1 MAALN
6 AMGGAV
12 GGAVPMMNNGVP
24 GNQRALPVDDSQQ
37 RARLN
42 TYIYEYFICN
52 EMYDCARAL
61 INSEQPVNLL
71 KGSPNQQRDANG
83 NPVDGGGSDDM
94 EDSKEGIDM
103 KRPDDLP
110 APNLPRESSES
121 CFLFEW
127 WSLFWDMFNAQRGK
141 SESQNAQRYANYTQ
155 SRFKQEQQ
163 QQMLRAMS
171 QGGMMGMRGQPN
183 GMGMAPNDLARK
195 AMQNNNRNITP
206 QQQMQ
211 LIAQQQAKQQQ
222 QQQQQ
227 MQRDGSDM
235 DGNRQQR
242 PQSPGSAEGAPSPSK
257 RPRLE
262 NAPFNAA
269 QGMMPNGRG
278 QGIPGQQG
286 AGPAGN
292 VQPNAQMLL
301 ANGINPGNLT
311 AQQFQNFPG
320 QAQGPKALQQYN
332 NNLAQHQQSQMPN
345 KGMPNPNGPQGQGS
359 PMMPNQEGTIV
370 AGYYNAERPNV
381 GPNNGSH
388 ALQDYQMQLMLLEQQ
403 NKKRLLMARQEQ
415 DGLSNRDGS
424 GGPGGPGPNGQAFQ
438 GTSPQGA
445 RSVNSPNPNDMK
457 RGTPQMN
464 STGVPS
470 PVPEG
475 QSRGSPGSM
484 GFMPGNIDP
493 NMTPHFYGKVNGMEG
508 GMIGGVPNVMR
519 PPSSHPTAFN
529 ANGQPNQQQMMNM
542 QRQQQQQQ
550 QQGNV
555 NQQQVPGWPAGPN
568 GTPMMQQA
576 SQPGAPTPQPVGT
589 PQQRA
594 MPPPSAPAV
603 AQAANGRTQTSSPQ
617 QPAAPPTPSQ
627 TTKANPKAKKDTKP
641 KRNTK
646 KAPAPAGVTPAA
658 EGTTEAATPTPATPI
673 TPMHSQSFTK
683 NGQGQQQ
690 QQNNGQANGAPAAPA
705 VTQPPVIAQPQQPE
719 PVQNGGPFSME
730 DNFMGG
736 MSLEFANPNMNGDV
750 LQDFDF
756 DSFLHND
763 GDNADSFAFDTSAFL
778 ENEVIAE

>member
-12 GGAVPMMNNGVP
+12 GGGAVPMMNNGVP
-24 GNQRALPVDDSQQ
+24 ANQRALPVDDSQQ

-83 NPVDGGGSDDM
+83 NPVDGVGSDDM
-94 EDSKEGIDM
+94 EDSKEGVDM

-211 LIAQQQAKQQQ
+211 LIAAQQQAKQ

-286 AGPAGN
+286 AGPGGN
-292 VQPNAQMLL
+292 VPPNAQMLL

-359 PMMPNQEGTIV
+359 PMMPNQDGTIV
-370 AGYYNAERPNV
+370 AGYYNAERQGSNV

-415 DGLSNRDGS
+415 DGLTNNRDGS
-424 GGPGGPGPNGQAFQ
+424 GGPQGPGGPGPNGQAFQ
-438 GTSPQGA
+438 GASPQGA

-464 STGVPS
+464 NTGVPS

-529 ANGQPNQQQMMNM
+529 ANGQPNQQMMNM
-542 QRQQQQQQ
+542 QRQQQQQQQQQ

-568 GTPMMQQA
+568 GTPMM
-576 SQPGAPTPQPVGT
+576 
-589 PQQRA
+589 
-594 MPPPSAPAV
+594 
-603 AQAANGRTQTSSPQ
+603 
-617 QPAAPPTPSQ
+617 
-627 TTKANPKAKKDTKP
+627 
-641 KRNTK
+641 
-646 KAPAPAGVTPAA
+646 
-658 EGTTEAATPTPATPI
+658 
-673 TPMHSQSFTK
+673 
-683 NGQGQQQ
+683 
-690 QQNNGQANGAPAAPA
+690 
-705 VTQPPVIAQPQQPE
+705 
-719 PVQNGGPFSME
+719 
-730 DNFMGG
+730 
-736 MSLEFANPNMNGDV
+736 
-750 LQDFDF
+750 
-756 DSFLHND
+756 
-763 GDNADSFAFDTSAFL
+763 
-778 ENEVIAE
+778 

>member
-1 MAALN
+1 
-6 AMGGAV
+6 
-12 GGAVPMMNNGVP
+12 
-24 GNQRALPVDDSQQ
+24 
-37 RARLN
+37 
-42 TYIYEYFICN
+42 
-52 EMYDCARAL
+52 
-61 INSEQPVNLL
+61 
-71 KGSPNQQRDANG
+71 
-83 NPVDGGGSDDM
+83 
-94 EDSKEGIDM
+94 
-103 KRPDDLP
+103 
-110 APNLPRESSES
+110 
-121 CFLFEW
+121 
-127 WSLFWDMFNAQRGK
+127 
-141 SESQNAQRYANYTQ
+141 
-155 SRFKQEQQ
+155 
-163 QQMLRAMS
+163 
-171 QGGMMGMRGQPN
+171 
-183 GMGMAPNDLARK
+183 
-195 AMQNNNRNITP
+195 
-206 QQQMQ
+206 
-211 LIAQQQAKQQQ
+211 
-222 QQQQQ
+222 

-292 VQPNAQMLL
+292 VAPNAQMLL

-445 RSVNSPNPNDMK
+445 RSVNSPNPNDMN

-464 STGVPS
+464 TTGVPS

-603 AQAANGRTQTSSPQ
+603 APAVAQAANGRTQTSSPQ

-641 KRNTK
+641 KVNKPYFTTFLTYVMIYYIDANTLPAKHKEGTRPRRRNTRRRRYHGSRNAYTRDADHAHARPELHQERATATAK
-646 KAPAPAGVTPAA
+646 QRASERRACSARRHAA
-658 EGTTEAATPTPATPI
+658 SRDIAAATARASP
-673 TPMHSQSFTK
+673 K
-683 NGQGQQQ
+683 RR
-690 QQNNGQANGAPAAPA
+690 
-705 VTQPPVIAQPQQPE
+705 PV
-719 PVQNGGPFSME
+719 
-730 DNFMGG
+730 
-736 MSLEFANPNMNGDV
+736 L
-750 LQDFDF
+750 
-756 DSFLHND
+756 D
-763 GDNADSFAFDTSAFL
+763 G
-778 ENEVIAE
+778 

>member
-1 MAALN
+1 
-6 AMGGAV
+6 
-12 GGAVPMMNNGVP
+12 
-24 GNQRALPVDDSQQ
+24 
-37 RARLN
+37 
-42 TYIYEYFICN
+42 
-52 EMYDCARAL
+52 
-61 INSEQPVNLL
+61 
-71 KGSPNQQRDANG
+71 
-83 NPVDGGGSDDM
+83 
-94 EDSKEGIDM
+94 
-103 KRPDDLP
+103 
-110 APNLPRESSES
+110 
-121 CFLFEW
+121 
-127 WSLFWDMFNAQRGK
+127 
-141 SESQNAQRYANYTQ
+141 
-155 SRFKQEQQ
+155 
-163 QQMLRAMS
+163 
-171 QGGMMGMRGQPN
+171 
-183 GMGMAPNDLARK
+183 
-195 AMQNNNRNITP
+195 
-206 QQQMQ
+206 MQ
-211 LIAQQQAKQQQ
+211 LIAQQAKQQQ

-278 QGIPGQQG
+278 QGIPVQQG

-292 VQPNAQMLL
+292 VAPNAQMLL

-359 PMMPNQEGTIV
+359 PMMPNQDGGI
-370 AGYYNAERPNV
+370 AGYYNAEPNGMRPGSNV
-381 GPNNGSH
+381 GGPNNGSH

-415 DGLSNRDGS
+415 DGLTNNRDGS
-424 GGPGGPGPNGQAFQ
+424 GGPGQGGPGGPGGPGANGQAFQ

-464 STGVPS
+464 TTGVPS

-529 ANGQPNQQQMMNM
+529 ANGQPNQQQMINM

-555 NQQQVPGWPAGPN
+555 NQQQVQGWPAGPN

-603 AQAANGRTQTSSPQ
+603 AQAANGRTTTSSPQ

-627 TTKANPKAKKDTKP
+627 TTKANPKAKKDAKP
-641 KRNTK
+641 KVIKPCFTIF
-646 KAPAPAGVTPAA
+646 
-658 EGTTEAATPTPATPI
+658 I
-673 TPMHSQSFTK
+673 TYY
-683 NGQGQQQ
+683 
-690 QQNNGQANGAPAAPA
+690 
-705 VTQPPVIAQPQQPE
+705 
-719 PVQNGGPFSME
+719 
-730 DNFMGG
+730 
-736 MSLEFANPNMNGDV
+736 SLLM
-750 LQDFDF
+750 LTL
-756 DSFLHND
+756 S
-763 GDNADSFAFDTSAFL
+763 
-778 ENEVIAE
+778 